1 MSQRGVAYT
10 VEVFILYGNVP
21 MGVSW
26 TPSRLARWRHK
37 DSRLGASDRW
47 KTGRIVKN
55 YTSYQLRVREDGG
68 NTCES
73 PLTKYLSLENA
84 DGATLIAC
92 SNRCPTESRFYFAL
106 LMELSDGG
114 IFNPNFRPCGLAR
127 S

>member
-1 MSQRGVAYT
+1 MVKGRPDSDGHLIL
-10 VEVFILYGNVP
+10 FILYG
-21 MGVSW
+21 
-26 TPSRLARWRHK
+26 
-37 DSRLGASDRW
+37 ASSN
-47 KTGRIVKN
+47 KPL
-55 YTSYQLRVREDGG
+55 YQLRVREDGG

-114 IFNPNFRPCGLAR
+114 IFNPNLRPCGLAR